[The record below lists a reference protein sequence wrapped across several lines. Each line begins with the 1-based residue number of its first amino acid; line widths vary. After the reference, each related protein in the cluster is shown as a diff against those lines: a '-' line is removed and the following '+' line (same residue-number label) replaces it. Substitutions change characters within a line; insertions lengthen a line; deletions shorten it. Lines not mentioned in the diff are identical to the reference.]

1 MREMREGVKKHER
14 YFSNL
19 FTSVAVGQS
28 GSQLVPQQSI
38 LGSHDSHM
46 TSGEGHM
53 TTTHIGSCL
62 QSSTEAVH
70 CLVKL
75 V

>member
-1 MREMREGVKKHER
+1 MKDEREIL
-14 YFSNL
+14 FSNL

-28 GSQLVPQQSI
+28 GPQLVPQQSI

-53 TTTHIGSCL
+53 TTTHIRSRL
-62 QSSTEAVH
+62 QSSAEAVH
-70 CLVKL
+70 SLVKL